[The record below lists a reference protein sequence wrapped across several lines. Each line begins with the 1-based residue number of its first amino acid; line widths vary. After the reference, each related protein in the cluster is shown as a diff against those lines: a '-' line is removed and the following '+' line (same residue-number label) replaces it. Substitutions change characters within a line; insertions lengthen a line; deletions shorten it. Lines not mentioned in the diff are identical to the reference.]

1 MNHVKRFIARA
12 AYTPATKRNYTQNL
26 GYFSDWWN
34 GQSAAEITPEDFLEF
49 LDTKVHWSDSQ
60 RHGSLAALKAY
71 IRAMYGELDD
81 GRRTR
86 EILLFKV
93 RREQT
98 DEQRILMPEEIE
110 KLMSCLDPKRIADFR
125 NLVMMLLS
133 LDCRLRSSE
142 ICNLKLNQIDFDGG
156 RTHPDSMDG
165 GVSTIVTRRKGGK
178 RKPAGFSDYTRTYL
192 KAYLVERRSIA
203 RVGVDEV
210 FVNVQGIHKGLKV
223 SPDHWRIVCR
233 RWAVR
238 AGIPHFSPHCFCRSF
253 AYFSRLQGAQT
264 HLVAMAGGWT
274 DDSMVALYDR
284 RLAVQ
289 EFKPYLPTILLS
301 GLKGEPPVAAEGS
314 ER

>member
-1 MNHVKRFIARA
+1 MNHVKRFIAQA
-12 AYTPATKRNYTQNL
+12 PYTPATKLNYTQNL
-26 GYFSDWWN
+26 AYFSQWWN
-34 GQSAAEITPEDFLEF
+34 GESAAEITPEDFIEF
-49 LDTKVHWSDSQ
+49 LETKPNWSDSQ
-60 RHGSLAALKAY
+60 KHGSLAALKAY
-71 IRAMYGELDD
+71 IRAIYGELDE

-98 DEQRILMPEEIE
+98 DEQRILMPDEIQ
-110 KLMSCLDPKRIADFR
+110 KLMRCLNPRSIGDTR
-125 NLVMMLLS
+125 NLVMMLVS

-142 ICNLKLNQIDFDGG
+142 VCNLKLGQIDFNT
-156 RTHPDSMDG
+156 RT
-165 GVSTIVTRRKGGK
+165 VVVRRKGGK
-178 RKPAGFSDYTRTYL
+178 RKPGGFSNYTRTYL
-192 KAYLVERRSIA
+192 QTWLVERRSVA
-203 RVGVDEV
+203 RPGVEEV
-210 FVNVQGIHKGLKV
+210 FVNVQGINKGLKV

-264 HLVAMAGGWT
+264 HLVAMAGGWA

-284 RLAVQ
+284 RLRVQ
-289 EFKPYLPTILLS
+289 EFEEYLPTNLLS